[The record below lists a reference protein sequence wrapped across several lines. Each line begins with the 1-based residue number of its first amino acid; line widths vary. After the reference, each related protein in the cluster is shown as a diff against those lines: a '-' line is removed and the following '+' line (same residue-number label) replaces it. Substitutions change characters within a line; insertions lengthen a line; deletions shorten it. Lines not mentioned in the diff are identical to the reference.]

1 MTSIIVWC
9 TLPSTPVEHQ
19 RDLELDRDTYNTD
32 KARD

>member
-19 RDLELDRDTYNTD
+19 RDLELLTVQKLNINP
-32 KARD
+32 K